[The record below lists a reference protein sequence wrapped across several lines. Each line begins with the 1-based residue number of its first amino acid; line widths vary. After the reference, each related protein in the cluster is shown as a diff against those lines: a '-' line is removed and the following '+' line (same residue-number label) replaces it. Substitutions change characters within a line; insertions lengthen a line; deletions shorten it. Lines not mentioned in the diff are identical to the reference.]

1 MILSKARSSAA
12 AQVDR
17 GPRDTKPKVPELEEL
32 LQKRDYV
39 GAVTLLEFRRLV
51 SVSQSTC
58 SKSNCFLL
66 SSLTF
71 VRSIFSSDGELVS
84 TTCLHFG
91 SFSACIE
98 CP

>member
-58 SKSNCFLL
+58 SKSNCPPLLL
-66 SSLTF
+66 SDPN
-71 VRSIFSSDGELVS
+71 FSPDGELVS
-84 TTCLHFG
+84 IACLH
-91 SFSACIE
+91 
-98 CP
+98 